1 MAKEKIIS
9 ITLQILFGHVTF
21 IWILY
26 ESNIKISF
34 ILGLYAILAAI
45 WFACYLLK
53 KKTLA
58 MNKKEVASFIM
69 DHLFEEV
76 TFLVMLCVLGASI
89 SFILG
94 LYAIFAVFT
103 GVIYWYKK
111 HHINSSNRNKLDSQ
125 TS

>member
-9 ITLQILFGHVTF
+9 ITLEILFGHVTF
-21 IWILY
+21 IWVLY

-45 WFACYLLK
+45 WFACYLYK

-58 MNKKEVASFIM
+58 MNKKKVASFIM

-76 TFLVMLCVLGASI
+76 TFLVMLCVLGATVPV
-89 SFILG
+89 ILG
-94 LYAIFAVFT
+94 LYAIFAAFA
-103 GVIYWYKK
+103 GIIYWHKK
-111 HHINSSNRNKLDSQ
+111 HHINSSNSNKLESKF
-125 TS
+125 S